1 MPVRSLAL
9 WLVALGCS
17 PPLADTPLAAA
28 AARGDVTTVRR
39 LLSAGARPAERTSFG
54 LPPLT
59 IAARS
64 GHAEVVRALL
74 AAGADPEQLDE
85 PPTRERWTPLMNAA
99 HAGQTEVVEILLAAG
114 ADAGYETSSGQRAET
129 LTEEDAIRRLLEAR

>member
-1 MPVRSLAL
+1 MQARSLAF
-9 WLVALGCS
+9 WLVSLGCS

-28 AARGDVTTVRR
+28 AARGDVTAVRR

-74 AAGADPEQLDE
+74 AAGADPDQLDE

-99 HAGQTEVVEILLAAG
+99 HTGQVEIVEILLAAG
-114 ADAGYETSSGQRAET
+114 ANARYRTPGGNTAARLAD
-129 LTEEDAIRRLLEAR
+129 EDAIRRLVEP